1 VPIGDLLQFFF
12 FCRKGDTFHFIHRSF
27 AEYLC
32 LRDMLFEEDP
42 DDAADMA
49 ARFPFERLRFQRLFA
64 QEIRWLRFL
73 PCRHD
78 VSLCIDNYVV
88 SAEDFQQ
95 SETMNWY
102 DYYQS
107 KSGATFS
114 DFFQRLERGKGR
126 LVVRA
131 KTADN
136 GFLACIPFAEQ
147 VRELNLAH
155 NNLQGDISLEH
166 FARLETLDIAGNPA
180 LQRLTLPVSL
190 QHIVVDKKQM
200 KGIIPKGFKGAVQY
214 REDIVQRLATG
225 DAFQPEMV
233 EVKGGRF
240 WMGSAEEDGNAQ
252 QNEKPRHL
260 AAVSDFFMAK
270 YPVTVWE
277 FACFVQETGH
287 VTSAEREGWAAIS
300 RWDENTLSWFLNAG
314 ADWRCDVFGNPMD
327 GHFASHPVIYVSWH
341 DAQAY
346 CKWFSQKTGKQY
358 ALPSEAQWEYAA
370 IGGQRSGRRD
380 EAGNIE
386 REFEYAGSDDLNE
399 VAWCFDRFRDSST
412 ARTQYGTRPV
422 GSLKPNQ
429 LGLYDMSGSVF
440 EWCRDWYADYP
451 ENAEKDYAGQEE
463 GSNRVIR
470 GGGWRSNAEYCRT
483 ACRYDDDPG
492 NRDFDIGFRLVFVP

>member
-1 VPIGDLLQFFF
+1 FFF

-42 DDAADMA
+42 DEATDMA

-73 PCRHD
+73 PYRRH
-78 VSLCIDNYVV
+78 VSLCMDNYAV
-88 SAEDFQQ
+88 STEDFQQ

-114 DFFQRLERGKGR
+114 DFFQRLEMGKGR

-147 VRELNLAH
+147 IRELNLAH

-180 LQRLTLPVSL
+180 LKRLTLPVSL

-200 KGIIPKGFKGAVQY
+200 TSIIPKGFKGAVQY
-214 REDIVQRLATG
+214 REDIIQRLAVG
-225 DAFQPEMV
+225 DAFLPEVV

-240 WMGSAEEDGNAQ
+240 WMGSAEEDENAQ

-260 AAVSDFFMAK
+260 AEVSDFFIAK
-270 YPVTVWE
+270 YPVTVRE

-287 VTSAEREGWAAIS
+287 VTSAEREGWAVAS
-300 RWDENTLSWFLNAG
+300 WWDENTLSSFVNVG

-327 GHFASHPVIYVSWH
+327 GYFASHPVIYVSWH

-370 IGGQRSGRRD
+370 IGGLRSGRSD

-399 VAWCFDRFRDSST
+399 VAWNSDRFSGT
-412 ARTQYGTRPV
+412 ARKQYGTRPV

-429 LGLYDMSGSVF
+429 LGLYDMSGNVY
-440 EWCRDWYADYP
+440 EWCKDWYADYL
-451 ENAEKDYAGQEE
+451 ENAEKDYAGPEY
-463 GSNRVIR
+463 GSGRVIR
-470 GGGWRSNAEYCRT
+470 GGGWNNSAEYCRT
-483 ACRYDDDPG
+483 ANRYD
-492 NRDFDIGFRLVFVP
+492 